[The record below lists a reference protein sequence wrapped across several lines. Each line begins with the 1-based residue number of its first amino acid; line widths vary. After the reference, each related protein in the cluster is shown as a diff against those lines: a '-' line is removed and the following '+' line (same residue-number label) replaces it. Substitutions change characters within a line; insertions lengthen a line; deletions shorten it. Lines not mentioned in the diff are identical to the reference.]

1 MYFSHHACIR
11 FYVRSCHDE
20 HHRYKRTAQVPP
32 WYSLAFQI
40 SDLRRYVIMQQSS
53 RPLKRQ
59 SSVSVLLN
67 TATTTSPPTRHSWGK
82 AVMETSID
90 RIHCNKKAKSNWFGN
105 LGVMAWIFRIKTHGL
120 IIEGLL
126 SGPGRQL
133 ESDCVSTLTEIHAS
147 VCISKFNLEKFA
159 SLKGLKDKLYYRIL
173 LSVNLI
179 IGLLYRPSTKTSKN
193 KKVLAACILL
203 TASTK
208 MISIFVLFFTPFLQ
222 LSLPNDPSTHKHKRS
237 LRWQRLG
244 RWCARGWCGC
254 AWYSSRMASAWSQDG
269 P

>member
-20 HHRYKRTAQVPP
+20 HHRYKRMAQVPP

-59 SSVSVLLN
+59 SSVSVLLT

-120 IIEGLL
+120 IIEGLCLVLDDSL
-126 SGPGRQL
+126 S
-133 ESDCVSTLTEIHAS
+133 LT
-147 VCISKFNLEKFA
+147 VCPHLLRYMHPYA
-159 SLKGLKDKLYYRIL
+159 SLSSTWR
-173 LSVNLI
+173 NLH
-179 IGLLYRPSTKTSKN
+179 L
-193 KKVLAACILL
+193 
-203 TASTK
+203 
-208 MISIFVLFFTPFLQ
+208 
-222 LSLPNDPSTHKHKRS
+222 
-237 LRWQRLG
+237 
-244 RWCARGWCGC
+244 
-254 AWYSSRMASAWSQDG
+254 
-269 P
+269 